1 MYTTPEGYKYTT
13 DSKGRICSAEGVL
26 QDGVA
31 KRNEYAQQNVGKGDG
46 RRGVSDSNLNRGAW
60 KSMENE
66 WAKALSNDKTGKL
79 EIKVKIKP
87 IYEDLTQRPTEFVVK
102 YKKMQEKYIAK

>member
-1 MYTTPEGYKYTT
+1 
-13 DSKGRICSAEGVL
+13 
-26 QDGVA
+26 
-31 KRNEYAQQNVGKGDG
+31 
-46 RRGVSDSNLNRGAW
+46 
-60 KSMENE
+60 MENE

-102 YKKMQEKYIAK
+102 YKIGNADWETERYKNERGEKRKNDTRK